1 MSSAAA
7 NTSPSPSGTGAGASR
22 WPRRAAVALVCAT
35 FPLIWVGG
43 LVTSYEAGMAV
54 HDWPTTFGY
63 NMFLYPI
70 TDWLRGPRDVFI
82 EHGHRLLASFVGMLT
97 IGVVLVFWRCEP
109 RRWVRRLAYATLAA
123 VILQGLLGGLRV
135 IEDKRAMALAH
146 GCVAQLFFALTVSLA
161 AVSSCWWKDASET
174 SRNAIIPGELARLSS
189 LSLTTA
195 LLAYLQVVLGAV
207 QRHFHQ
213 GIVFHLLLASAL
225 TVQIVWLAVRIFKSA
240 PRQPQLV
247 RPAVA
252 LLTMIAVQLGLG
264 TAAWVVNHGWPVWFA
279 DYDWA
284 AGYVVGAYSHTQI
297 WSTTAHVAVGALIF
311 GTTWLLALRTLR
323 LRFVSTEGLRSAGE
337 ASLSSSNESRS
348 SFLVLVGE
356 GSL

>member
-1 MSSAAA
+1 VSSAAA
-7 NTSPSPSGTGAGASR
+7 NLSSSNETGTVASR

-54 HDWPTTFGY
+54 HDWPTTLGY

-70 TDWLRGPRDVFI
+70 GDWLRGPRDVFI

-135 IEDKRAMALAH
+135 IEDKRAMALVH
-146 GCVAQLFFALTVSLA
+146 GCVAQLFFTLTVTLA
-161 AVSSCWWKDASET
+161 AVSSSWWKDASEALRKET
-174 SRNAIIPGELARLSS
+174 STAELARLSS

-213 GIVFHLLLASAL
+213 GIVFHLLLATAL
-225 TVQIVWLAVRIFKSA
+225 TVQIVWLAARVFKTS

-252 LLTMIAVQLGLG
+252 LLALIAVQLCLG

-284 AGYVVGAYSHTQI
+284 AGYVVGAYSHMQI

-311 GTTWLLALRTLR
+311 ATTWLLALRTLR
-323 LRFVSTEGLRSAGE
+323 LRFADNEGLRSASE
-337 ASLSSSNESRS
+337 VSRSSSNESRG

>member
-7 NTSPSPSGTGAGASR
+7 NSSSSPSGTGTGVSR

-70 TDWLRGPRDVFI
+70 GDWLRGPRDVFI

-135 IEDKRAMALAH
+135 IEDKRAMALVH
-146 GCVAQLFFALTVSLA
+146 GCVAQLFFALTVTLA
-161 AVSSCWWKDASET
+161 AVSSWWWREASEA
-174 SRNAIIPGELARLSS
+174 SRKDINAGELARLSS

-213 GIVFHLLLASAL
+213 GIVFHLLLATAL
-225 TVQIVWLAVRIFKSA
+225 TAQIVWLSVRVFKTS
-240 PRQPQLV
+240 PRQPQLI
-247 RPAVA
+247 RPAAA
-252 LLTMIAVQLGLG
+252 LLALIAVQLCLG
-264 TAAWVVNHGWPVWFA
+264 TAAWVVNHGWPVWVA
-279 DYDWA
+279 HYDWA
-284 AGYVVGAYSHTQI
+284 AGYVVGAYSHSQI
-297 WSTTAHVAVGALIF
+297 WSTTAHVATGALIF
-311 GTTWLLALRTLR
+311 ATTWLLALRTLR
-323 LRFVSTEGLRSAGE
+323 LRFADTEGLRSVGE
-337 ASLSSSNESRS
+337 ASRSNTHESRG